1 MAGVKDCGD
10 REVVTVAAVVAVVAG
25 AAGAAVVAVV
35 AVVANRHGVDKPSNV
50 VHLAAHVRGL
60 ANE

>member
-10 REVVTVAAVVAVVAG
+10 REVVTVAAVVAVV
-25 AAGAAVVAVV
+25 AGAAVVAVV